1 MSRDLD
7 RLYLLAWCLAF
18 ALLSAMMAVA
28 SGGFLEADGVT
39 HYLYARWASTH
50 PALLFDVWGRPVVTA
65 LHAGPA
71 QVPGTRFG
79 LPVSLIGVRLTSL
92 LVALA
97 CAAVAWRVAR
107 MGPLAASLATRGG
120 DGGDEK
126 APTGRASQ
134 ATPLTRRPALAGV
147 FTLASPLVFLHSFSE
162 LTELPFALLSIAC
175 LLAYATRRWV
185 ALALLAGLL
194 PAARPEGIGFLGI
207 IAVGLILHR
216 RLFALPLV
224 LVGPAVWAVGGWV
237 MHGRPGVGG
246 EHALAALPAWLAGPL
261 AWLPAN
267 WPYSGDSAY
276 DPGPLLKFV
285 GMLPAVVGPGL
296 LPFTLIGVIACLR
309 GWRDWR
315 RDHAARVAGLVAAV
329 PLFVLIVHSLLHWT
343 GRMASSGD
351 VRYLVAVAPFWGIL
365 TARGFAAAAAALAW
379 RRPYL
384 VATALAAVPPI
395 ALQTVYPIV
404 PLAMTGDAREAQDVV
419 APWLAANPIEGRPD
433 LRVDHPVVM
442 YANGLDPLRRG
453 SLDLAYERPPGVA
466 WVWHEI
472 YSRYNADGRLTIEA
486 AVPPSLGWTDATPA
500 DWPDGWR
507 LFVSDAE
514 WGR

>member
-1 MSRDLD
+1 MSRDID

-18 ALLSAMMAVA
+18 AALSATLAVA
-28 SGGFLEADGVT
+28 SRGFLEADGVT

-71 QVPGTRFG
+71 QVPGALFG
-79 LPVSLIGVRLTSL
+79 LPIGLVGVRLTSL
-92 LVALA
+92 VVALG
-97 CAAVAWRVAR
+97 CAAIAYRVAR
-107 MGPLAASLATRGG
+107 IDSLAALLATRGG
-120 DGGDEK
+120 GGGDEE
-126 APTGRASQ
+126 APTGHASR

-147 FTLASPLVFLHSFSE
+147 FTLASPLVFLHSFGE
-162 LTELPFALLSIAC
+162 LTELPFALLSVAC
-175 LLAYATRRWV
+175 LWAYVTRRWV
-185 ALALLAGLL
+185 VLALLAGLL

-207 IAVGLILHR
+207 VAVGLVLHR
-216 RLFALPLV
+216 RLLALPLI
-224 LVGPAVWAVGGWV
+224 LVGPAVWAIGGWV
-237 MHGRPGVGG
+237 MFGRPGVGEG
-246 EHALAALPAWLAGPL
+246 HPLAALPTWLAGPL

-276 DPGPLLKFV
+276 RAGPLLKFV

-296 LPFTLIGVIACLR
+296 LPFTLIGIIACLR
-309 GWRDWR
+309 GWRGWR

-384 VATALAAVPPI
+384 VATVLAIVPPI
-395 ALQTVYPIV
+395 ALQTAYPIV
-404 PLAMTGDAREAQDVV
+404 PLAMTGDAREAEDVI
-419 APWLAANPIEGRPD
+419 APWLAANPIEGRAD

-453 SLDLAYERPPGVA
+453 SVDLAVERPAGVV
-466 WVWHEI
+466 WVWHAV

-486 AVPPSLGWTDATPA
+486 EVPPSLGWHDATPPS
-500 DWPDGWR
+500 WPAGWR
-507 LFVSDAE
+507 LFVSDPV
-514 WGR
+514 